1 MKVHQH
7 RFIKVF
13 WPLLI
18 EIFLSVLVSL
28 SDTLMLYG
36 IGQTAVAAVG
46 SAITYLNFINV
57 AFIILSA
64 GMLTVFTQ
72 YVGANQAAG
81 ESREL
86 PGQPLSLT

>member
-1 MKVHQH
+1 MEVHQH

-36 IGQTAVAAVG
+36 VSEKAVAAVG
-46 SAITYLNFINV
+46 TSITYLNF
-57 AFIILSA
+57 
-64 GMLTVFTQ
+64 MR
-72 YVGANQAAG
+72 Y
-81 ESREL
+81 
-86 PGQPLSLT
+86 